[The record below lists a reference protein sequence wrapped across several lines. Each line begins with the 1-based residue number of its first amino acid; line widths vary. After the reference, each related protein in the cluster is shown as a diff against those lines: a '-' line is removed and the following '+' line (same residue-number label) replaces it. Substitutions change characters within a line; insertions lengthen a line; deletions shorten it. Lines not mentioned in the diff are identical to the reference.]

1 MSALDRFFD
10 QTSMLPPAPR
20 VVSDLIARFDDPRVD
35 IRTIS
40 NMLSRDPVLVAK
52 ILRMA
57 NSSYYG
63 VSGTIGS
70 VDDAVKLL
78 GLIQVQVIVIT
89 CGVAGG
95 FSKVKGLSLAE
106 FWKTSLLAGF
116 IAQTLATQTTQ
127 TTQNPNLA
135 FTAGLMHNI
144 GQLLIHI
151 GFPEA
156 GDELEKSA
164 EQGDFNRRRL
174 AEKEVLG
181 VDHCEIGAELA
192 RRWNFPAPIVEAI
205 RHYADPDA
213 EGATSLA
220 GLIFVAATIAHA
232 LAREVDVNAAIAAIP
247 AATMR
252 ALAIDPSSLPKQVEG
267 FRNLVAEVANAL

>member
-116 IAQTLATQTTQ
+116 IARALAMQ

-156 GDELEKSA
+156 GVELEQSG

-192 RRWNFPAPIVEAI
+192 RRWNFPATIAEAI
-205 RHYADPDA
+205 RYYADPDA
-213 EGATSLA
+213 EGANPLA
-220 GLIFVAATIAHA
+220 RLIFVAATIAHA
-232 LAREVDVNAAIAAIP
+232 LARDVDVNAAIAAIP
-247 AATMR
+247 PETTR
-252 ALAIDPSSLPKQVEG
+252 ILAIDPSSLLSQVEN
-267 FRNLVAEVANAL
+267 FRSLVAEVVNTL

>member
-116 IAQTLATQTTQ
+116 IARALAMQ

-156 GDELEKSA
+156 GVELEKTA

-192 RRWNFPAPIVEAI
+192 RRWNFPATIVEGI
-205 RHYADPDA
+205 RYYAEPDV
-213 EGATSLA
+213 EGASPLA
-220 GLIFVAATIAHA
+220 RLIFVAATIAHA
-232 LAREVDVNAAIAAIP
+232 LTREVDVNAAIAAIP
-247 AATMR
+247 PATMH

-267 FRNLVAEVANAL
+267 FRNLVAEVANTL